1 MLLRQ
6 PFCYDSSTQPLPVF
20 LFFLTQGNACL
31 RRTIHTFF
39 PDKVCSKML
48 LSLESPPIED
58 LPEKCCSP
66 RNHRLFCAV
75 HLHFP
80 LLPVLVRYSLRRML
94 RQRATGDQQNDRPD
108 NLYLIP
114 VFC

>member
-48 LSLESPPIED
+48 LSLESHHLKI
-58 LPEKCCSP
+58 CRRS
-66 RNHRLFCAV
+66 AV
-75 HLHFP
+75 HRVTIGSSVQFIYTFHCFLCWSVIRF
-80 LLPVLVRYSLRRML
+80 
-94 RQRATGDQQNDRPD
+94 AGCFGKEQQEISKTIDR
-108 NLYLIP
+108 II
-114 VFC
+114 CT